1 MNFKNQKKYK
11 TAIALLAIFSVFVC
25 LSCVSAA
32 DNVSGISSDINSAEI
47 SHGTHGSKIPCLP
60 VAVTYTSGTGY
71 HWEISPET
79 YGATF
84 MTHHKVADEP
94 KRFGSSGTEYFNFF
108 IPDNHHFFIKLVELD
123 PNGNIVDSVEV
134 PSR

>member
-32 DNVSGISSDINSAEI
+32 DNVSDVSSDNNSAEI
-47 SHGTHGSKIPCLP
+47 SHVTQGSKIPCLP
-60 VAVTYTSGTGY
+60 VTVEYTSGTGY

-79 YGATF
+79 YGATL
-84 MTHHKVADEP
+84 MTHHKVADD
-94 KRFGSSGTEYFNFF
+94 SSLLGTTGTETFNFF
-108 IPDNHHFFIKLVELD
+108 IPNSHHFFIKLVEFD

-134 PSR
+134 PSP